1 MRGQRR
7 VLLAMAT
14 GTGKTFVAFQIV
26 WKLIKSGWLKRRHP
40 GRPARVL
47 FLADRIVLRDQ
58 AYNTFSPFADGTN
71 DPRYTIE
78 GHPPNLNRD
87 LYFGIYQTL
96 WSEDEN
102 GVRLFKKFPRDFFDL
117 VIIDEC
123 HRSGWGTWREILSI
137 TEELSGLLNNR

>member
-26 WKLIKSGWLKRRHP
+26 WKLIKSGRLKRRHP
-40 GRPARVL
+40 ERPVRVL
-47 FLADRIVLRDQ
+47 FLADRIMLRDQ

-87 LYFGIYQTL
+87 LCFGIYQTL